1 MLLTRKTVYNPLI
14 CDFRYTCC
22 RWHRNELTDVANN
35 LRHWWLILFFV
46 MPRLTFAILF
56 VLVLRVF
63 LHVNVV
69 LHHPFYA
76 SLESLRLTFKSL
88 RNKLFYTSVQ
98 DLWSILKE
106 KSEWTLQKTPG
117 LTFLPML
124 IVSRTTLVISK
135 QKLSAI
141 YYCTH
146 GYQSVFLNFF
156 YSDNINQQ
164 IAWYNLHPEY
174 SKHLHTNT

>member
-1 MLLTRKTVYNPLI
+1 MNQQKKSLLPKLVRAFGITIWKSQKPLADWDGRRLSNCIQFIALSNLGTLLLINFKTLLTRKIVYNPLI
-14 CDFRYTCC
+14 CEFRYTCC

-46 MPRLTFAILF
+46 IPHLTFAILF

-69 LHHPFYA
+69 LHYPFYA
-76 SLESLRLTFKSL
+76 SLESLGLTFKSL

-106 KSEWTLQKTPG
+106 KSEWTL
-117 LTFLPML
+117 
-124 IVSRTTLVISK
+124 
-135 QKLSAI
+135 
-141 YYCTH
+141 
-146 GYQSVFLNFF
+146 
-156 YSDNINQQ
+156 
-164 IAWYNLHPEY
+164 
-174 SKHLHTNT
+174 

>member
-46 MPRLTFAILF
+46 MPHLTFAILF

-76 SLESLRLTFKSL
+76 SLESLGLTFKSL

-117 LTFLPML
+117 LSFLPML
-124 IVSRTTLVISK
+124 IFSRTTLVISK

-146 GYQSVFLNFF
+146 GFCTIFF
-156 YSDNINQQ
+156 ADFKTKIQDV
-164 IAWYNLHPEY
+164 
-174 SKHLHTNT
+174 TFM